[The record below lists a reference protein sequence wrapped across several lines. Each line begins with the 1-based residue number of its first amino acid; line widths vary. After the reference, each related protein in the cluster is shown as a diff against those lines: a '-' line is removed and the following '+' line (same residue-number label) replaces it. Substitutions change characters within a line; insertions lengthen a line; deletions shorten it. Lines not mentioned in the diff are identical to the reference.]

1 MLISAYRRTEAGEPP
16 EPRSERDEGNDE
28 ALHDALVS
36 RLAEAMEVTDP
47 GECVASSC
55 YRPACDN
62 LAEWLPSGSQLCH
75 LNGCLLC
82 HLNCVILTFAHLGSM
97 TRTVALTAAQTNSN
111 LLHLIGCAHAFALQQ
126 VALPDALS
134 RRRAARPR
142 TQRHVLSGL
151 QRCTLPSLLLL
162 ARNRLPTTRSWPC
175 CGLAPRSCGKR
186 CHFPLHQSTN
196 YWFHVGRVHF
206 VHVHEVFSRAPHR

>member
-1 MLISAYRRTEAGEPP
+1 MAF
-16 EPRSERDEGNDE
+16 N
-28 ALHDALVS
+28 
-36 RLAEAMEVTDP
+36 
-47 GECVASSC
+47 
-55 YRPACDN
+55 
-62 LAEWLPSGSQLCH
+62 
-75 LNGCLLC
+75 NGCPLTLSR
-82 HLNCVILTFAHLGSM
+82 VILTFAHLSSIA
-97 TRTVALTAAQTNSN
+97 RTVALTAAQTNSK

-175 CGLAPRSCGKR
+175 CELAPRSCGER

-196 YWFHVGRVHF
+196 CWYHVGRVHFVHVHHFPLHQSTNYWYHVGRVHF
-206 VHVHEVFSRAPHR
+206 VHVHEVFSRAPHRYCHSLQVPLPPLISL

>member
-16 EPRSERDEGNDE
+16 EPRSERDGGNDE

-36 RLAEAMEVTDP
+36 RLAEAMEATDP
-47 GECVASSC
+47 GEWWHPAAVALHVTILP
-55 YRPACDN
+55 RG
-62 LAEWLPSGSQLCH
+62 LQQWLPSGSQLCH
-75 LNGCLLC
+75 LNGCPSQLYGQNRRPASC
-82 HLNCVILTFAHLGSM
+82 
-97 TRTVALTAAQTNSN
+97 TNKLKTPPSDR
-111 LLHLIGCAHAFALQQ
+111 LRPRIRASTIPLEQ